1 MRTGAEGS
9 QRKGSSSDPGGDVSQ
24 GDEEGLVAV
33 EIRTC
38 QGARGPPKWLGLAG
52 RRGWEG
58 QQVRLG
64 LGLGSPEAM
73 LNLHLGK
80 DMGPQLWAGRAAV
93 GREGP
98 GFRALSPR
106 CSAVLGANPEGR
118 GAKNLGGAQ
127 KTAWVRWG
135 QGTPIC
141 NDSDWGGCLVRAVGV
156 GGSVRACSSSC
167 FTLHGDRGAGARGS
181 SGRPPRLAVLCVP
194 R

>member
-38 QGARGPPKWLGLAG
+38 QGARGPPKWLGSAG

-118 GAKNLGGAQ
+118 GAKNLGGWPKRQPGCA
-127 KTAWVRWG
+127 
-135 QGTPIC
+135 
-141 NDSDWGGCLVRAVGV
+141 GGRAPLSAMTVI
-156 GGSVRACSSSC
+156 
-167 FTLHGDRGAGARGS
+167 GAGAWCGQWVWEAR
-181 SGRPPRLAVLCVP
+181 
-194 R
+194 